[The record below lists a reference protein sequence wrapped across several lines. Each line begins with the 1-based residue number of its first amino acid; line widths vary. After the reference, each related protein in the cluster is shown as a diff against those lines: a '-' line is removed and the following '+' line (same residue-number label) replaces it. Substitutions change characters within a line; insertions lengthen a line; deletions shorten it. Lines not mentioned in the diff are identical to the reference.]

1 MTIKS
6 KLSNNTITALF
17 VVAFN
22 AIIMLFCV
30 FFLVPT
36 FMNNDDVLIN
46 YIVSGAFGEPS
57 AVTFYNNI
65 IFSSGLVSLHSL
77 FPEVN
82 WLAAI
87 EILLLFIAFCLVG
100 FIVITKSK
108 TSFGVTVAVC
118 FSLIFATD
126 FYNNLQYSK
135 IVPFVALVGIISVL
149 FGVLNKQMVVI
160 VLGALITVF
169 SSLIRFN
176 VFLIG
181 AALGFFVVVSY
192 IIKFKKQSM
201 FKLDINKKILT
212 IFCLLFLVIFGL
224 KIYDVYFYS
233 TNTLAKEYS
242 DYNNARMAV
251 SDYFL
256 PDYEQNEP
264 AFQTL
269 GISSNDHQL
278 IDSWNFSD
286 FEKFGTQTLNDISEI
301 SSPDINYFF
310 ETVSKGLSEIFLNDL
325 LYYMLFVV
333 IVSVVVCKNKS
344 KNIFVPLFSFL
355 FVVITMFILGRA
367 TRWVSA
373 GIVAAL
379 FALLLFT
386 LDLKQ
391 FRFVTKQKT
400 IKVCAVIVMLFLAI
414 IPVSLLCVNEMSED
428 YDTHFRTDL
437 NAVHSSLSLQNLYLF
452 DIDTFPPIER
462 TSPTFSSAPK
472 GLYQNTYIL
481 GGWDSNSPSKNS
493 VLEEYSISGSPYKA
507 LVENQNVFLI
517 DNFNLQNKV
526 EFIQENYYPESFVS
540 ILEYIEG
547 YPIYSFTTIPDFEVN
562 GGFPIV
568 DMADLICEANAE
580 FTSFAVKVEGEIPVG
595 EEIKVLFSDNDTG
608 TTSAY
613 RAKVSDFKDGTSVVL
628 FSAPLS
634 DFNFFSEYTV
644 NILTQINNN
653 FFAHDTYLFRF

>member
-6 KLSNNTITALF
+6 KFSNNKVTAFF

-82 WLAAI
+82 WLAVI
-87 EILLLFIAFCLVG
+87 EILLLFTAFCLVG
-100 FIVITKSK
+100 FIVISKSK
-108 TSFGVTVAVC
+108 TTFSITVSVA
-118 FSLIFATD
+118 FSLIFGAD
-126 FYNNLQYSK
+126 FYNSLQYSK
-135 IVPFVALVGIISVL
+135 IVPFVALVGIVSVL
-149 FGVLNKQMVVI
+149 FGVLNKQTVVT
-160 VLGALITVF
+160 VLGALITVS

-181 AALGFFVVVSY
+181 AALGFFVVVQFIFKFNKQS
-192 IIKFKKQSM
+192 KFKFDIDK
-201 FKLDINKKILT
+201 KLLT
-212 IFCLLFLVIFGL
+212 IFCLVFLIIFGL
-224 KIYDVYFYS
+224 KLYDVYFYS
-233 TNTLAKEYS
+233 TDPLAKEYS

-256 PDYEQNEP
+256 PDYEQNETE
-264 AFQTL
+264 FQTL
-269 GISSNDHQL
+269 GISSNDHKL

-286 FEKFGTQTLNDISEI
+286 FEKFGTQTLDDISEI

-325 LYYMLFVV
+325 LYYMLLVV
-333 IVSVVVCKNKS
+333 VVSVVVCKNKA
-344 KNIFVPLFSFL
+344 KNLFVPLFSFL
-355 FVVITMFILGRA
+355 FVVTVMFILGRA

-391 FRFVTKQKT
+391 FRFDTKQKA
-400 IKVCAVIVMLFLAI
+400 IKRCAVIIILFLSI
-414 IPVSLLCVNEMSED
+414 IPISLLCVNEISED
-428 YDTHFRTDL
+428 YNTHFRTDL
-437 NAVHSSLSLQNLYLF
+437 NAVHSSLPSQNLYLF
-452 DIDTFPPIER
+452 DIATFPPIER

-481 GGWDSNSPSKNS
+481 GGWDSNSPAKNS
-493 VLEEYSISGSPYKA
+493 VLERYSIQGSPYKA
-507 LVENQNVFLI
+507 LVEQQNVFLI

-526 EFIQENYYPESFVS
+526 TFIQENYFPESFVS

-547 YPIYSFTTIPDFEVN
+547 YPIYSFTTVPDFEIK

-568 DMADLICEANAE
+568 DMADLICEANSE
-580 FTSFAVKVEGEIPVG
+580 FTSFAIKVEGEVPVG
-595 EEIKVLFSDNDTG
+595 EEIKVLFVDNDTG
-608 TTSAY
+608 KTSAY
-613 RAKVSDFKDGTSVVL
+613 RAKISDFKDGTSVIL
-628 FSAPLS
+628 FCAPLS

-644 NILTQINNN
+644 NILTQQNNN
-653 FFAHDTYLFRF
+653 YFAHDPYLFRF